1 MTETAEPQDPRHIA
15 LFLPSLRGGGAER
28 VMVLLA
34 NGFAARGHRV
44 DLVLARAEGPYLD
57 EVAAGVRIVDLARSR
72 VLTSLWPLVRY
83 LRRERPDAMLSAMTH
98 ANVIAIWAKMLAR
111 VPLRLVV
118 SEHSSPSRSHAG
130 GGMARIM
137 RLLVRRFYGKAD
149 TIVCVSNGARDEMAA
164 LYPAL
169 SDRLTTIYNPL
180 DLDRIQ
186 RLMEEPVSHPWLE
199 DRDIPVVLAAG
210 RLTAAKDYPTLLRAM
225 AHLLGQRPAR
235 LIILGQGEEEAA
247 LRQLIDDLGI
257 AEHVDLVGFQKNPF
271 SWMRRCDLYV
281 MSSAWEG
288 LPGSLI
294 EALACGAK
302 VVSTDCRTGPRE
314 ILEDGKW
321 GTLVPVGD
329 ADALARAME
338 ERLHEANSAAILS
351 RLKEFE
357 PAHIAQRYLESISQ

>member
-1 MTETAEPQDPRHIA
+1 MTESTEPLDARHIA

-34 NGFAARGHRV
+34 NGFVARGHRV

-57 EVAAGVRIVDLARSR
+57 EVAAGVRVIDLGRSR
-72 VLTSLWPLVRY
+72 VLTSLWRLMRY

-111 VPLRLVV
+111 VPLRLMV
-118 SEHSSPSRSHAG
+118 SEHSSPSRSHSG

-137 RLLVRRFYGKAD
+137 QLLVRRFYGKAD
-149 TIVCVSNGARDEMAA
+149 IIVCVSNGAREEMAA

-169 SDRLTTIYNPL
+169 AERVTTIYNPL
-180 DLDRIQ
+180 DLDRIH
-186 RLMEEPVSHPWLE
+186 RMMEEPVSHRWLE
-199 DRDIPVVLAAG
+199 ERDRPVILAVG

-225 AHLLGQRPAR
+225 AHLLDQRPAR
-235 LIILGQGEEEAA
+235 LIILGQGEEEAV
-247 LRQLIDDLGI
+247 LRQLIHDLGI
-257 AEHVDLVGFQKNPF
+257 GEHVDLVGFQKNPF

-288 LPGSLI
+288 LPGSLL
-294 EALACGAK
+294 EALVCGAK

-321 GTLVPVGD
+321 GALVPVGD
-329 ADALARAME
+329 AHALAAAII
-338 ERLHEANSAAILS
+338 ERLGQSKSVANSQ
-351 RLKEFE
+351 RLKDFE
-357 PAHIAQRYLESISQ
+357 PAHIAQRYLKTISQ